1 MLSTGGE
8 YNEIIVS
15 VCYYHTEML
24 PDFIGHTR
32 RKGIEVRN
40 KLDISAAEKE
50 LERSIRNEDLLR
62 LMQLQKI
69 RTMST

>member
-24 PDFIGHTR
+24 PDFIEHAR

-40 KLDISAAEKE
+40 KLDISAAEK
-50 LERSIRNEDLLR
+50 RVG
-62 LMQLQKI
+62 
-69 RTMST
+69 T